1 MKKISQNKL
10 YLYFSILVIIVAIL
24 AIILG
29 TVFGIKSKN
38 ARTASYVEIT
48 FHSKT
53 GKEIAKRKFKLDEKI
68 SVSFSNKELELAKNE
83 QFLGW
88 STTQNSKAYIVE
100 LKAKKEYT
108 KLYPVFKNNEENS
121 LVSYKIVHL
130 LEKQGKESSLDNT
143 YEKIEEI
150 KTNQNVKD
158 NAVYQDYTNLDA
170 QLYEKDTTHPDNKL
184 TAKLTAGDN
193 TTEVRQYYKLK
204 EVTVNFKKSEGITSL
219 TFETLKVKKT
229 RSITLPN
236 YTLKDT
242 HNFLGW
248 AYASDGTVQTEFVV
262 AKDIESLELHART
275 EYQERE
281 ITYTVKKEKTDGTFV
296 EKMISKSGK
305 IASTHTVEYANPD
318 ASVYQKPVFSVEKF
332 TVNADKTQ
340 NKVTVTI
347 HRRVYKITFEV
358 KNFMSSFAERTIRH
372 GAAIGLIDESQFAA
386 QGLGIR
392 KAELDGQEKTKK
404 EIENYLVQKNH
415 IVTLHI
421 GKLTKKFG
429 TYPQTKV
436 DNPAGIQKL
445 KDEVHELKFNSK
457 GKDYT
462 LQFTRSYWQDSAGN
476 KYEKYNNQ
484 YFKIEPVDFVKI
496 PKLNTWFTEKI
507 IDFSPFNIY
516 YSGYPDNAK
525 PDYSI
530 FKALGED
537 IGKVLGGEVNMPT
550 YDTGDFSVKPALD
563 ARLYAQLKKESTD
576 YAKAILGSYSGV
588 YVGNYRGVDLNAF
601 VESGHRMPYYHS
613 QFHQHWWLG
622 TQYPDSD
629 PYTHSITSNGILDWH
644 DVYHVFGV
652 VVCIR

>member
-38 ARTASYVEIT
+38 ARTVSRVEIT

-53 GKEIAKRKFKLDEKI
+53 GKEIAKRKFELDEKI

-83 QFLGW
+83 EFLGW

-100 LKAKKEYT
+100 LKAKKEYA
-108 KLYPVFKNNEENS
+108 KLYPVLKNNAENS
-121 LVSYKIVHL
+121 LVSYKVVHL
-130 LEKQGKESSLDNT
+130 LEKQGKESSFDNT

-150 KTNQNVKD
+150 KTNQFVKD
-158 NAVYQDYTNLDA
+158 DAVYQDYTNLNT

-193 TTEVRQYYKLK
+193 STEVRQYYKLK
-204 EVTVNFKKSEGITSL
+204 EVTVNFNKTEGIAAL

-229 RSITLPN
+229 RTITLPN

-248 AYASDGTVQTEFVV
+248 AYAPDGAVQTEFVV
-262 AKDIESLELHART
+262 AKDTESLELYAST
-275 EYQERE
+275 EYQGRE
-281 ITYTVKKEKTDGTFV
+281 ITYTVKKENTDGTFV

-305 IASTHTVEYANPD
+305 IASTHTVEYVNPD
-318 ASVYQKPVFSVEKF
+318 TSVYQKPVFSVEKF

-347 HRRVYKITFEV
+347 FRKVYKITFEV
-358 KNFMSSFAERTIRH
+358 KNHTSSFAERTIRH
-372 GAAIGLIDESQFAA
+372 GATIGPIDESQLAV

-392 KAELDGQEKTKK
+392 KVELDGQEKTKK

-415 IVTLHI
+415 NVTLYI

-429 TYPQTKV
+429 AYPQTKV
-436 DNPAGIQKL
+436 ENPVGIQKI

-457 GKDYT
+457 AKDYT
-462 LQFTRSYWQDSAGN
+462 MEFTRSYWQDTDGN

-516 YSGYPDNAK
+516 YSGYSDNGK
-525 PDYSI
+525 PEHSI
-530 FKALGED
+530 FKALVED
-537 IGKVLGGEVNMPT
+537 IGKVLGGEVYMPT
-550 YDTGDFSVKPALD
+550 YDTADFSVKPALD
-563 ARLYAQLKKESTD
+563 ANLYSQLKKESTD
-576 YAKAILGSYSGV
+576 YAKAILGSYSGE
-588 YVGNYRGVDLNAF
+588 YVGNYRGVDLSTF
-601 VESGHRMPYYHS
+601 VESDHRMPYYHS
-613 QFHQHWWLG
+613 NFHQYWWLG
-622 TQYPDSD
+622 AQYPDSE
-629 PYTHSITSNGILDWH
+629 PYARSIILNGRLDWH
-644 DVYHVFGV
+644 DVYHVLGV

>member
-24 AIILG
+24 SIILG
-29 TVFGIKSKN
+29 TLFGIKSKN
-38 ARTASYVEIT
+38 ARTVSHVEIT

-68 SVSFSNKELELAKNE
+68 SVSFSNEELELEKNQE
-83 QFLGW
+83 FLGW
-88 STTQNSKAYIVE
+88 SNIQNSKTYITE

-121 LVSYKIVHL
+121 LVSYKVVHL

-158 NAVYQDYTNLDA
+158 DAVYQDYTNLDT

-184 TAKLTAGDN
+184 TAKLIAGNN

-204 EVTVNFKKSEGITSL
+204 EAAVNFKKTEGIAAL

-236 YTLKDT
+236 YSLKDT

-248 AYASDGTVQTEFVV
+248 AYAPDGAVQTEFVV

-275 EYQERE
+275 EYQDRE
-281 ITYTVKKEKTDGTFV
+281 ITYTVKKENTDGTFV

-318 ASVYQKPVFSVEKF
+318 TSVYQKPVFSVEKF

-347 HRRVYKITFEV
+347 LRRVYKITFEV
-358 KNFMSSFAERTIRH
+358 KNLMSSFAERTIRH
-372 GAAIGLIDESQFAA
+372 GAKIGQIDESQFAA

-392 KAELDGQEKTKK
+392 KAELDGQEKTKQ
-404 EIENYLVQKNH
+404 EIENYLVEKNH
-415 IVTLHI
+415 KVTLYI

-429 TYPQTKV
+429 AYPQTKV
-436 DNPAGIQKL
+436 DNPANIQHL
-445 KDEVHELKFNSK
+445 KDEVHELNFNSK
-457 GKDYT
+457 AKDYT
-462 LQFTRSYWQDSAGN
+462 MQFTRSYWQDSAGN
-476 KYEKYNNQ
+476 KYEKYDGQ
-484 YFKIEPVDFVKI
+484 YFKIEQVEFVKI

-516 YSGYPDNAK
+516 FDNYPNNAK
-525 PDYSI
+525 PEHSI
-530 FKALGED
+530 FKAIVED
-537 IGKVLGGEVNMPT
+537 ISKILGGEVFMPT
-550 YDTGDFSVKPALD
+550 YDTGDFGVKPALD
-563 ARLYAQLKKESTD
+563 ANLYSQLKKESTD
-576 YAKAILGSYSGV
+576 YAKAILGGYSGE
-588 YVGNYRGVDLNAF
+588 YVGNYRGVNLNTF

-613 QFHQHWWLG
+613 NFHQFWWLG
-622 TQYPDSD
+622 AQYPDSD
-629 PYTHSITSNGILDWH
+629 PYAHSITNNGSPDWH
-644 DVYHVFGV
+644 DVYYVFGV

>member
-38 ARTASYVEIT
+38 ARAAVDVEIT

-68 SVSFSNKELELAKNE
+68 TVSFSNKELELSEKE
-83 QFLGW
+83 EFLGW
-88 STTQNSKAYIVE
+88 SNIQNSNTYITE

-108 KLYPVFKNNEENS
+108 KLYPVIKNNEENS
-121 LVSYKIVHL
+121 LVSYKVVHL

-150 KTNQNVKD
+150 KTNKFAKD
-158 NAVYQDYTNLDA
+158 GAVYQDYTNLDT

-193 TTEVRQYYKLK
+193 STEVRQYYKLK
-204 EVTVNFKKSEGITSL
+204 EVTVNFKKSEGIAAL

-248 AYASDGTVQTEFVV
+248 AYSPDGDVQTEFVV
-262 AKDIESLELHART
+262 TKDTESLELHART

-281 ITYTVKKEKTDGTFV
+281 ITYTVKKENTDGTFV

-305 IASTHTVEYANPD
+305 IASTHMVEYANPD
-318 ASVYQKPVFSVEKF
+318 ASIYQKPVFSVEKF

-347 HRRVYKITFEV
+347 LRRVYKITFEV
-358 KNFMSSFAERTIRH
+358 KNLISSFAERTIRH
-372 GAAIGLIDESQFAA
+372 GAAIGAIDESQFAA
-386 QGLGIR
+386 SGLGIR

-415 IVTLHI
+415 KVTLYI

-429 TYPQTKV
+429 KYPQTKV
-436 DNPAGIQKL
+436 DNPAGIQML
-445 KDEVHELKFNSK
+445 NDETHELKFNSK
-457 GKDYT
+457 AKDHT
-462 LQFTRSYWQDSAGN
+462 MQFTRSYWQDSAGN
-476 KYEKYNNQ
+476 QYEKYNGQ

-516 YSGYPDNAK
+516 YSGYPDNGK
-525 PDYSI
+525 PERSI
-530 FKALGED
+530 FKALIED

-550 YDTGDFSVKPALD
+550 YDTGDFGVKPALN
-563 ARLYAQLKKESTD
+563 ARLYSELKKESTD
-576 YAKAILGSYSGV
+576 YSKAILGSYSNQYIGK
-588 YVGNYRGVDLNAF
+588 YRGVNLIPF
-601 VESGHRMPYYHS
+601 VESGHRMPFYHS
-613 QFHQHWWLG
+613 QFHQYWWLG
-622 TQYPDSD
+622 TQYLDSD
-629 PYTHSITSNGILDWH
+629 PYTHSITSNGSLDWH